1 MFDFSKFTQ
10 GDWLEFAGI
19 ICSLFV
25 GIVSLF
31 IALKTL
37 RQNSKMIEES
47 TRPYIMIYS
56 KTTYVQDTEFYIVI
70 KNMGQSGAIIENV
83 ACDIKL
89 EDYIYL
95 SSINPFDKISN
106 TFLAP
111 NQSIYFQL
119 DAVKLKKYNIK
130 QINFEIEYHTGKR
143 TYNEKC
149 PINFELVSSIKHI
162 RANTENKEMRGI
174 YFALQELIEENL

>member
-10 GDWLEFAGI
+10 GDWIELVGI

-37 RQNSKMIEES
+37 KQNSKMIEES
-47 TRPYIMIYS
+47 TRPYIVIYS
-56 KTTYVQDTEFYIVI
+56 KTIYVQDTEFFIVI

-83 ACDIKL
+83 ACDIKID
-89 EDYIYL
+89 DYIYL
-95 SSINPFDKISN
+95 SSKNPLDKISD

-111 NQSIYFQL
+111 NQSVCFQL
-119 DAVKLKKYNIK
+119 DAVKLGKNKAK
-130 QINFEIEYHTGKR
+130 QINFEIEYHTDKR
-143 TYNEKC
+143 SYKEKC
-149 PINFELVSSIKHI
+149 PVNFELSSSILHI
-162 RANTENKEMRGI
+162 RSNVENKEMRGI
-174 YFALQELIEENL
+174 YFAMQELIEENL